1 MTSCLYHVLLAHP
14 FSSWGEMFL
23 ISVQCAIQCIL
34 FWILSGTV
42 SIPSRVFGSAVF
54 AGLCA
59 YILQG
64 GLPVEYYSLLGF
76 CPIVLSVW
84 SRLPQIALNI
94 RQGHTGQLALIT
106 FALSGLGNLA
116 RVFTTIKQT
125 PEDTI
130 SLLSMLVSAALNF
143 TLVAQILLYWGATVV
158 ATTKVSAKKKTK

>member
-14 FSSWGEMFL
+14 FNSWGEMFL
-23 ISVQCAIQCIL
+23 ISVQCGIQCIL
-34 FWILSGTV
+34 FWTLSGAV
-42 SIPSRVFGSAVF
+42 SIPSRVFGSVVF
-54 AGLCA
+54 AGVCA

-125 PEDTI
+125 PDDRIT
-130 SLLSMLVSAALNF
+130 LLSMMVSAALNF
-143 TLVAQILLYWGATVV
+143 TLVAQIFMYWSATVV
-158 ATTKVSAKKKTK
+158 ATSKVSAKKKRN

>member
-1 MTSCLYHVLLAHP
+1 M
-14 FSSWGEMFL
+14 
-23 ISVQCAIQCIL
+23 L
-34 FWILSGTV
+34 FWTLSKTV
-42 SIPSRVFGSAVF
+42 SIPSRVVGSVVF

-64 GLPVEYYSLLGF
+64 GLPIEYYSLLGF

-84 SRLPQIALNI
+84 SRLPQIVLNT

-130 SLLSMLVSAALNF
+130 TLLSMLVSAALNF
-143 TLVAQILLYWGATVV
+143 TLVAQIFVYWGATVA
-158 ATTKVSAKKKTK
+158 ATTKVSPKKKSK